1 LTAIFN
7 ITILDTIAI
16 TLALI
21 HFGTPLTYYWYMK
34 TKHLNKPWNIKTNPN
49 YKPKVTIIIP
59 TYNEAKF
66 IQSKLNNIYTQ
77 NYPKNLIEI
86 IVIDSASTDGTPK
99 LAEEW
104 ASKHRNINMKIIREN
119 ERKGKA
125 HALNH
130 ALKYATGDI
139 VIIADADAIWPSNAL
154 KETLKWFADPTVGAV
169 SCLKKPTGSNV
180 KEVEENY
187 RKYYNTLRIAE
198 SKAWSTPIFHGEL
211 AAFRK
216 NLLEKQGGFP
226 TDIGADDSHTATK
239 IALIGY
245 RAITPEDLWV
255 EEIVPNE
262 GYFWW
267 RIRRAQHLIQ
277 HFAKSYKKIGQA
289 PKEFGKIL
297 AIEIFLHLANPYLL
311 LISTLLLIIS
321 TAITYSLT
329 ALSILAL
336 GITLLTVKQYRT
348 WIAQQLHLI
357 VANLRNLWSK
367 EIAWSKQVK

>member
-1 LTAIFN
+1 MLKPYT
-7 ITILDTIAI
+7 TLDIIAL

-21 HFGTPLTYYWYMK
+21 HFGTPLLYYWYMK
-34 TKHLNKPWNIKTNPN
+34 TKYLNKPWNIKINPN
-49 YKPKVTIIIP
+49 YKPRVTIIVP

-86 IVIDSASTDGTPK
+86 IVVDSASTDGTAE

-104 ASKHRNINMKIIREN
+104 ASKYRNINMKLIREN
-119 ERKGKA
+119 ERRGKA

-154 KETLKWFADPTVGAV
+154 KEALKWFADPMVGAV
-169 SCLKKPTGSNV
+169 SCLKKPTGSNI

-187 RKYYNTLRIAE
+187 RKYYNILRIAE

-211 AAFRK
+211 AAFK
-216 NLLEKQGGFP
+216 KKLIEELGGFP
-226 TDIGADDSHTATK
+226 TDIGADDSHTATL
-239 IALIGY
+239 IALKGY
-245 RAITPEDLWV
+245 RAIVHDSITCIEAV
-255 EEIVPNE
+255 ARK

-277 HFAKSYKKIGQA
+277 HFTKTLGEIKKA
-289 PKEFGKIL
+289 PKEFRKIL
-297 AIEIFLHLANPYLL
+297 AVEAFLHLFNPWTLL
-311 LISTLLLIIS
+311 VSTLLFV
-321 TAITYSLT
+321 
-329 ALSILAL
+329 LSIAMFRSLIASAL
-336 GITLLTVKQYRT
+336 LIVGIVLLTVKLYRT
-348 WIAQQLHLI
+348 WIAQQIHLI
-357 VANLRNLWSK
+357 VASIRNLWTK
-367 EIAWSKQVK
+367 EIAWSKQTK